1 MHWMLALLV
10 LGLLSA
16 CSGPKYTVDDGR
28 KVNEELLGH
37 IRTYGA
43 GEKALRP
50 AIARSATLQD
60 PDCDQQWELPFSVA
74 SSDDWAEDDR
84 VAWARA
90 LGVDERLTVIG
101 AAPDGPLKLG
111 DKIEGLQ
118 GFFRNNA
125 EVMMEKLAELR
136 DKSYPFSVKLS
147 TGKIVEVRP
156 FQVCRGYTRLASP
169 GTPKAQDYH
178 WLMSIHPLEVARA
191 DLSDDEALWL
201 VLWTQGV
208 SEEGGLRMKS
218 YSYGTKIAGTVY
230 NLFTIASGIQG
241 ATLAA
246 NAAVRTAQSMA
257 ATAATE
263 VIKQQLIDQASTY
276 ATNKMR
282 EQVAGVVQKLTQQQ
296 VVNTMQQAAVNRG
309 SLSGVAWIASTVFD
323 RADAWAYRRMEK
335 LQANPLAGFALHQK
349 LMELGLASNSM
360 VFDQE
365 RLTALSQVAQAQGRS
380 DEVTAILQGIR
391 PEDLQ
396 LALID
401 MPLASAPAPFSYDD
415 IGPETTAPGQALGLI
430 DGMLHM
436 SYDAPPK

>member
-1 MHWMLALLV
+1 M
-10 LGLLSA
+10 
-16 CSGPKYTVDDGR
+16 
-28 KVNEELLGH
+28 
-37 IRTYGA
+37 
-43 GEKALRP
+43 
-50 AIARSATLQD
+50 
-60 PDCDQQWELPFSVA
+60 A

-218 YSYGTKIAGTVY
+218 YSYGTKSRARST
-230 NLFTIASGIQG
+230 TCSPSPRASRGHTGGQRRRQNRPVDG
-241 ATLAA
+241 RHRRHRSHQATTHRPSQHLRHQQ
-246 NAAVRTAQSMA
+246 NA
-257 ATAATE
+257 
-263 VIKQQLIDQASTY
+263 
-276 ATNKMR
+276 
-282 EQVAGVVQKLTQQQ
+282 
-296 VVNTMQQAAVNRG
+296 
-309 SLSGVAWIASTVFD
+309 
-323 RADAWAYRRMEK
+323 
-335 LQANPLAGFALHQK
+335 
-349 LMELGLASNSM
+349 
-360 VFDQE
+360 
-365 RLTALSQVAQAQGRS
+365 
-380 DEVTAILQGIR
+380 
-391 PEDLQ
+391 
-396 LALID
+396 
-401 MPLASAPAPFSYDD
+401 
-415 IGPETTAPGQALGLI
+415 
-430 DGMLHM
+430 
-436 SYDAPPK
+436 